1 MVTKQGRKTLLT
13 FFWHLFVCYTPNIF
27 VKTGSGQ
34 THKAKLSKKR
44 CIFRRMAVCSGYIAD
59 GVIRGLFGFM
69 PSLEAT
75 SGSLAL
81 KQPGVDRGF
90 EGTLR
95 HVRYRGELWT
105 IVASAQGVRAEKE

>member
-1 MVTKQGRKTLLT
+1 VVRKTT
-13 FFWHLFVCYTPNIF
+13 FFTPVYMLHPEHLSRHAQDKHIGKDEKQAFI
-27 VKTGSGQ
+27 
-34 THKAKLSKKR
+34 L
-44 CIFRRMAVCSGYIAD
+44 RRMAVCSGYIAD
-59 GVIRGLFGFM
+59 GVLRGLFGFM

-81 KQPGVDRGF
+81 KQPNVDRGF
-90 EGTLR
+90 EGTLK